1 MESTESGD
9 DSRPSCHEG
18 RNRAFALA
26 AFPCVIRLVVSCG
39 LRNVNVFAI
48 AIASNV
54 DMGENK
60 NALFSSRFTC
70 PEETWDVS
78 ACFRIVLFY
87 RDDREE
93 ARMDFK
99 DLSEEQRA
107 KVAGARTPED
117 MLRIAQEE
125 GYELSDEELEQVA
138 GGIFGWGVGIC
149 PKCGGTLKTTIQRCF
164 VCPKC
169 GYTR

>member
-1 MESTESGD
+1 
-9 DSRPSCHEG
+9 
-18 RNRAFALA
+18 
-26 AFPCVIRLVVSCG
+26 
-39 LRNVNVFAI
+39 
-48 AIASNV
+48 
-54 DMGENK
+54 
-60 NALFSSRFTC
+60 
-70 PEETWDVS
+70 
-78 ACFRIVLFY
+78 
-87 RDDREE
+87 
-93 ARMDFK
+93 MDFK

-138 GGIFGWGVGIC
+138 GGIFGWGVGIF